1 MIDPVTAFGV
11 AVTAFNTV
19 QKLVKAGKEIES
31 VAGQLGKWYSAVQS
45 FNESAAKKEQDLKKG
60 KFLGK
65 GSIEQEALDIVMHRE
80 RLKKMEYELYILI
93 SGVYGQEAY
102 QSMMAER
109 VKIKRQR
116 EQAVKIAK
124 RRQKEMIVN
133 GLYLFAIVFLLVLC
147 YHVYEQ
153 LFRSF
158 L

>member
-93 SGVYGQEAY
+93 AGVYGQEAY

-109 VKIKRQR
+109 TKIKRQR
-116 EQAVKIAK
+116 EQAVKVAK
-124 RRQKEMIVN
+124 QRKKEMITN
-133 GLYLFAIVFLLVLC
+133 GFYLLGILFLSILC
-147 YHVYEQ
+147 YHVYEY
-153 LFRSF
+153 LARSM

>member
-93 SGVYGQEAY
+93 AGVYGQEAY

-124 RRQKEMIVN
+124 RRQKEMIAN
-133 GLYLFAIVFLLVLC
+133 SLYLFAIAFLLVLC
-147 YHVYEQ
+147 YHMYEY
-153 LFRSF
+153 LARN

>member
-1 MIDPVTAFGV
+1 VIDPVTAFGV

-93 SGVYGQEAY
+93 AGVYGQEAY
-102 QSMMAER
+102 KSMMAER
-109 VKIKRQR
+109 TKIKRQR
-116 EQAVKIAK
+116 EQAAKIAK
-124 RRQKEMIVN
+124 RRKQEMIAN
-133 GLYLFAIVFLLVLC
+133 GLYLFAIAFLLVLC
-147 YHVYEQ
+147 YHMYEY
-153 LFRSF
+153 LARN

>member
-93 SGVYGQEAY
+93 AGVYGQDAY
-102 QSMMAER
+102 KSMMSER
-109 VKIKRQR
+109 IKIKRQR
-116 EQAVKIAK
+116 EQAAKIAK
-124 RRQKEMIVN
+124 RRKQEMITN
-133 GLYLFAIVFLLVLC
+133 GLYLTGIAFLLVLC
-147 YHVYEQ
+147 YHMYEY
-153 LFRSF
+153 LARN

>member
-93 SGVYGQEAY
+93 AGVYGQEAY

-109 VKIKRQR
+109 TKIKRQR
-116 EQAVKIAK
+116 EQAAKIAK
-124 RRQKEMIVN
+124 RRKQEMIAN
-133 GLYLFAIVFLLVLC
+133 GLYLFAIAFLLVLC
-147 YHVYEQ
+147 YHMYEY
-153 LFRSF
+153 LVRNI
-158 L
+158 

>member
-93 SGVYGQEAY
+93 AGVYGQEAY

-109 VKIKRQR
+109 TKIKRQR
-116 EQAVKIAK
+116 EQAAKIAK
-124 RRQKEMIVN
+124 RRKQEMIAN
-133 GLYLFAIVFLLVLC
+133 GLYLFAIAFLLVLC
-147 YHVYEQ
+147 YHMYEY
-153 LFRSF
+153 LARNI
-158 L
+158 

>member
-1 MIDPVTAFGV
+1 VIDPVTAFGV

-80 RLKKMEYELYILI
+80 RLKKMEYDLYILI
-93 SGVYGQEAY
+93 AGVYGQEAY
-102 QSMMAER
+102 KSMMSER
-109 VKIKRQR
+109 IKIKRQR
-116 EQAVKIAK
+116 EQAAKIAK
-124 RRQKEMIVN
+124 RRKQEIIAN
-133 GLYLFAIVFLLVLC
+133 GLYLFAIAFLLVLC
-147 YHVYEQ
+147 YHMYEY
-153 LFRSF
+153 LARN

>member
-93 SGVYGQEAY
+93 AGVYGQDAY
-102 QSMMAER
+102 KSMMSER
-109 VKIKRQR
+109 IKIKRQR
-116 EQAVKIAK
+116 EQAAKIAK
-124 RRQKEMIVN
+124 RRKQEMITN
-133 GLYLFAIVFLLVLC
+133 GLYLFAIAFLLVLC
-147 YHVYEQ
+147 YHMYEY
-153 LFRSF
+153 LARN

>member
-11 AVTAFNTV
+11 SVTAFNTV

-45 FNESAAKKEQDLKKG
+45 FNESAAKKENDLKKG

-65 GSIEQEALDIVMHRE
+65 GSIEQEALDIIVHRQQ
-80 RLKKMEYELYILI
+80 LKKMEYELYILI
-93 SGVYGQEAY
+93 AGVYGQEAY

-116 EQAVKIAK
+116 EQAVKAAKKRKQETIA
-124 RRQKEMIVN
+124 N
-133 GLYLFAIVFLLVLC
+133 GFYLTAIVFLLVLC
-147 YHVYEQ
+147 YYVWDSV
-153 LFRSF
+153 LSK

>member
-1 MIDPVTAFGV
+1 VIDPVTAFGV

-93 SGVYGQEAY
+93 AGVYGQEAY

-109 VKIKRQR
+109 TKIKRQR
-116 EQAVKIAK
+116 EQAAKIAK
-124 RRQKEMIVN
+124 RRQKEMITN
-133 GLYLFAIVFLLVLC
+133 GLYLFAIAFLLVLC
-147 YHVYEQ
+147 YHMYEY
-153 LFRSF
+153 LARNI
-158 L
+158 

>member
-93 SGVYGQEAY
+93 AGVYGQEAY
-102 QSMMAER
+102 KSMMSER
-109 VKIKRQR
+109 IKIKRQR
-116 EQAVKIAK
+116 EQAAKIAK
-124 RRQKEMIVN
+124 RRKQEIITN
-133 GLYLFAIVFLLVLC
+133 GLYLFAIAFLLVLC
-147 YHVYEQ
+147 YHMYEY
-153 LFRSF
+153 LARNI
-158 L
+158 

>member
-1 MIDPVTAFGV
+1 VIDPVTAFGV

-45 FNESAAKKEQDLKKG
+45 FNESAAKKEKDLKKG

-93 SGVYGQEAY
+93 AGVYGQDAY
-102 QSMMAER
+102 KSMMSER
-109 VKIKRQR
+109 IKIKRQR
-116 EQAVKIAK
+116 EQAAKIAK
-124 RRQKEMIVN
+124 RRKQEMITN
-133 GLYLFAIVFLLVLC
+133 GLYLTGIAFLLVLC
-147 YHVYEQ
+147 YHMYEY
-153 LFRSF
+153 LARNI
-158 L
+158 

>member
-1 MIDPVTAFGV
+1 VIDPVTAFGV

-93 SGVYGQEAY
+93 AGVYGQEAY

-109 VKIKRQR
+109 TKIKRQR
-116 EQAVKIAK
+116 EQAAKIAK
-124 RRQKEMIVN
+124 RRKQEMIAN
-133 GLYLFAIVFLLVLC
+133 GLYLFAIAFLLVLC
-147 YHVYEQ
+147 YHMYEY
-153 LFRSF
+153 LARNI
-158 L
+158 

>member
-1 MIDPVTAFGV
+1 VIDPVTAFGV

-93 SGVYGQEAY
+93 AGVYGQEAY
-102 QSMMAER
+102 QSMMSER
-109 VKIKRQR
+109 IKIKRQR
-116 EQAVKIAK
+116 EQAEKIAK
-124 RRQKEMIVN
+124 RRKQEMITN
-133 GLYLFAIVFLLVLC
+133 GLYLFAIAFLLVLC
-147 YHVYEQ
+147 YHMYEY
-153 LFRSF
+153 LARN

>member
-93 SGVYGQEAY
+93 AGVYGQEAY
-102 QSMMAER
+102 KSMMSER
-109 VKIKRQR
+109 IKIKRQR
-116 EQAVKIAK
+116 EHAAKIAK
-124 RRQKEMIVN
+124 RRKQEMIAN
-133 GLYLFAIVFLLVLC
+133 GLYLFAIAFLLVLC
-147 YHVYEQ
+147 YHMYEY
-153 LFRSF
+153 LARNI
-158 L
+158 

>member
-93 SGVYGQEAY
+93 AGVYGQEAY
-102 QSMMAER
+102 KSMMSER
-109 VKIKRQR
+109 IKIKRQR
-116 EQAVKIAK
+116 EQAAKIAK
-124 RRQKEMIVN
+124 RRKQEIIAN
-133 GLYLFAIVFLLVLC
+133 GLYLFAIAFLLVLC
-147 YHVYEQ
+147 YHMYEY
-153 LFRSF
+153 LARNI
-158 L
+158 

>member
-45 FNESAAKKEQDLKKG
+45 FNESAAKKENDLKKG

-65 GSIEQEALDIVMHRE
+65 GSIEQEALDIIVHRQQ
-80 RLKKMEYELYILI
+80 LKKMEYELYILI
-93 SGVYGQEAY
+93 AGVYGQEAY

-109 VKIKRQR
+109 VRIKRQR
-116 EQAVKIAK
+116 EQAVKAAKKRKQETIA
-124 RRQKEMIVN
+124 N
-133 GLYLFAIVFLLVLC
+133 GFYLIAIVFLLVLC
-147 YHVYEQ
+147 YYVWDSV
-153 LFRSF
+153 LSK

>member
-1 MIDPVTAFGV
+1 
-11 AVTAFNTV
+11 
-19 QKLVKAGKEIES
+19 VKAGKEIES

-93 SGVYGQEAY
+93 AGVYGQEAY

-109 VKIKRQR
+109 TKIKRQR
-116 EQAVKIAK
+116 EQAVKVAK
-124 RRQKEMIVN
+124 QRKKEMITN
-133 GLYLFAIVFLLVLC
+133 GFYLLGILFLSILC
-147 YHVYEQ
+147 YHVYEY
-153 LFRSF
+153 LARSM